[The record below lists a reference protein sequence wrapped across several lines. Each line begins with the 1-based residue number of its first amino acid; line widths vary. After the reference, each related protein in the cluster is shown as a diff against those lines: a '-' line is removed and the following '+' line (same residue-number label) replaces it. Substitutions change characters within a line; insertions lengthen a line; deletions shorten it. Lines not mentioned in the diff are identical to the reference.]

1 MRQAQLVSAASVLLR
16 PALLTTALESSL
28 ERDDR
33 SRATHRTCAIPADSR
48 QATPFA
54 LMKRYQSVSGL
65 QEKKLFLEHSFLG
78 IRGVRGYGATRRG
91 VTRVR
96 GHPERRDT
104 VRGGDSCKDRQ
115 AWGNAPDGSAAD
127 GWQPPQVPHGYDI
140 EMAQGRADRLGSEGT
155 PHADHGVCRGPSAAL
170 ERTNQPGRA
179 GQTSSRG
186 QRTGPG
192 PSVRPRPCHRGRRPG
207 HIGINRLFSS
217 SLCGHPLRRAGPPCR
232 ASSRNPP
239 T

>member
-28 ERDDR
+28 ERDDK

-48 QATPFA
+48 QATPFT

-65 QEKKLFLEHSFLG
+65 QEKKLFLEHSFSG
-78 IRGVRGYGATRRG
+78 IRGI
-91 VTRVR
+91 RVD
-96 GHPERRDT
+96 PERHDT

-127 GWQPPQVPHGYDI
+127 GWQPPQVPNGCAFDS
-140 EMAQGRADRLGSEGT
+140 AQGRADRLGSEGT

-170 ERTNQPGRA
+170 ERTNRPGRA

-192 PSVRPRPCHRGRRPG
+192 PSVRPRPCHLGRRPG

-232 ASSRNPP
+232 ASSRNLP

>member
-16 PALLTTALESSL
+16 PALLKALESSL

-140 EMAQGRADRLGSEGT
+140 ELAQGRADRLGRIGKDESTRQGWT
-155 PHADHGVCRGPSAAL
+155 DIL
-170 ERTNQPGRA
+170 ERSADWTGTFRPTQTVPRRTQTGPHRDQSSFFFVALRAPFAPGRA
-179 GQTSSRG
+179 T
-186 QRTGPG
+186 
-192 PSVRPRPCHRGRRPG
+192 V
-207 HIGINRLFSS
+207 
-217 SLCGHPLRRAGPPCR
+217 
-232 ASSRNPP
+232 
-239 T
+239 

>member
-33 SRATHRTCAIPADSR
+33 SLATHRTCAIPADSR

-65 QEKKLFLEHSFLG
+65 QEKKLFLEHSFFG
-78 IRGVRGYGATRRG
+78 IRGVREYGATRRG
-91 VTRVR
+91 VTR
-96 GHPERRDT
+96 
-104 VRGGDSCKDRQ
+104 
-115 AWGNAPDGSAAD
+115 SAGEISA
-127 GWQPPQVPHGYDI
+127 
-140 EMAQGRADRLGSEGT
+140 RTDRLGAMPRMGQPQTVGSRPKSRMDT
-155 PHADHGVCRGPSAAL
+155 ILNWRRDVLIDSAAL
-170 ERTNQPGRA
+170 ERTNRPGRA

-192 PSVRPRPCHRGRRPG
+192 PSVRPRPCHLGRRPG